1 LSTDQTV
8 VTRDLTEKG
17 IPHRLF
23 RHPGKV
29 ESLEQAAQERG
40 QRPDQIIRS
49 ILFRLGE
56 GEYAL
61 VLAAGKRRISW
72 TALRRYFGQ
81 SRLTMAAEDE
91 VLAVTGHPL
100 GAVSPFGTKQPVR
113 VLIDRS
119 VLQEQEISLGSGE
132 RYATVFMQVHDL
144 LGALPQAEIG
154 SFVEDPL

>member
-1 LSTDQTV
+1 V

-91 VLAVTGHPL
+91 VLSVTGHPL

-132 RYATVFMQVHDL
+132 RYATVFMQVQDL
-144 LGALPQAEIG
+144 LGALPEAEIG